1 MDALDHK
8 LSSEISEIKKM
19 LIALHRQ
26 MENQRICES
35 QPPLAKVRL
44 YCAFYCLLL
53 RTLLWTSLAYY
64 IAHCNHFIT
73 HSAHNIVYLIAH
85 SIVYFANFAHFAH
98 FVNIANFANNAHFA
112 HSTHSIV

>member
-44 YCAFYCLLL
+44 YSHSIFNLL
-53 RTLLWTSLAYY
+53 RTSRY
-64 IAHCNHFIT
+64 IKLRA
-73 HSAHNIVYLIAH
+73 LIAL
-85 SIVYFANFAHFAH
+85 SIVNYCTLCALYILCSFCALY
-98 FVNIANFANNAHFA
+98 
-112 HSTHSIV
+112 SLYDLC

>member
-35 QPPLAKVRL
+35 QQPPLAKVNKIIL
-44 YCAFYCLLL
+44 SCKQ
-53 RTLLWTSLAYY
+53 
-64 IAHCNHFIT
+64 
-73 HSAHNIVYLIAH
+73 
-85 SIVYFANFAHFAH
+85 SI
-98 FVNIANFANNAHFA
+98 
-112 HSTHSIV
+112 

>member
-44 YCAFYCLLL
+44 Y
-53 RTLLWTSLAYY
+53 S
-64 IAHCNHFIT
+64 
-73 HSAHNIVYLIAH
+73 H
-85 SIVYFANFAHFAH
+85 SIFIYCALQDTLNYAL
-98 FVNIANFANNAHFA
+98 
-112 HSTHSIV
+112 

>member
-44 YCAFYCLLL
+44 YCA
-53 RTLLWTSLAYY
+53 
-64 IAHCNHFIT
+64 
-73 HSAHNIVYLIAH
+73 VAH
-85 SIVYFANFAHFAH
+85 SIALYCVL
-98 FVNIANFANNAHFA
+98 
-112 HSTHSIV
+112 

>member
-44 YCAFYCLLL
+44 RTLFLIYCALQD
-53 RTLLWTSLAYY
+53 TLNCAL
-64 IAHCNHFIT
+64 
-73 HSAHNIVYLIAH
+73 
-85 SIVYFANFAHFAH
+85 
-98 FVNIANFANNAHFA
+98 
-112 HSTHSIV
+112 

>member
-44 YCAFYCLLL
+44 YCALYCTIL
-53 RTLLWTSLAYY
+53 RALIARYIAYY
-64 IAHCNHFIT
+64 CVLYCELH
-73 HSAHNIVYLIAH
+73 
-85 SIVYFANFAHFAH
+85 
-98 FVNIANFANNAHFA
+98 
-112 HSTHSIV
+112 

>member
-44 YCAFYCLLL
+44 YS
-53 RTLLWTSLAYY
+53 RTL
-64 IAHCNHFIT
+64 F
-73 HSAHNIVYLIAH
+73 LIYCALQDTLNC
-85 SIVYFANFAHFAH
+85 AL
-98 FVNIANFANNAHFA
+98 
-112 HSTHSIV
+112 

>member
-44 YCAFYCLLL
+44 YCALYC
-53 RTLLWTSLAYY
+53 A
-64 IAHCNHFIT
+64 IT
-73 HSAHNIVYLIAH
+73 YALYCVL
-85 SIVYFANFAHFAH
+85 
-98 FVNIANFANNAHFA
+98 
-112 HSTHSIV
+112 

>member
-44 YCAFYCLLL
+44 RTLL
-53 RTLLWTSLAYY
+53 RTLLRTSRY
-64 IAHCNHFIT
+64 IKLRA
-73 HSAHNIVYLIAH
+73 LIAF
-85 SIVYFANFAHFAH
+85 SIVNYCTLCALYILCSFCALY
-98 FVNIANFANNAHFA
+98 
-112 HSTHSIV
+112 SLYDLC

>member
-44 YCAFYCLLL
+44 YCALYYVLYCALQD
-53 RTLLWTSLAYY
+53 TLNCAL
-64 IAHCNHFIT
+64 
-73 HSAHNIVYLIAH
+73 
-85 SIVYFANFAHFAH
+85 
-98 FVNIANFANNAHFA
+98 
-112 HSTHSIV
+112 

>member
-53 RTLLWTSLAYY
+53 RTLL
-64 IAHCNHFIT
+64 
-73 HSAHNIVYLIAH
+73 
-85 SIVYFANFAHFAH
+85 
-98 FVNIANFANNAHFA
+98 
-112 HSTHSIV
+112 

>member
-44 YCAFYCLLL
+44 YSHSIFNLL
-53 RTLLWTSLAYY
+53 RTSRCIKLRP
-64 IAHCNHFIT
+64 
-73 HSAHNIVYLIAH
+73 LIAL
-85 SIVYFANFAHFAH
+85 SIVNYCTLCALYILCSFCALY
-98 FVNIANFANNAHFA
+98 
-112 HSTHSIV
+112 SLYDLC

>member
-44 YCAFYCLLL
+44 RTLFLIYCAFQDK
-53 RTLLWTSLAYY
+53 
-64 IAHCNHFIT
+64 
-73 HSAHNIVYLIAH
+73 
-85 SIVYFANFAHFAH
+85 
-98 FVNIANFANNAHFA
+98 
-112 HSTHSIV
+112 

>member
-44 YCAFYCLLL
+44 YSHSIFNLLRTSRYIKLRALIALSIVSLLHALRTLHTVFILRTLFTLRPLLTLRTL
-53 RTLLWTSLAYY
+53 RTLLR
-64 IAHCNHFIT
+64 IE
-73 HSAHNIVYLIAH
+73 
-85 SIVYFANFAHFAH
+85 
-98 FVNIANFANNAHFA
+98 
-112 HSTHSIV
+112 